1 MTDSSVK
8 MSAQHQ
14 IKSQTKKKYGIV
26 RKERDSLQDDSVW
39 KEDNKGRSMTENHNM
54 MSDVEN
60 VNKHCLVAV
69 SSTSVVVSIT
79 QANRS

>member
-14 IKSQTKKKYGIV
+14 IKSQNKKKYGIM
-26 RKERDSLQDDSVW
+26 RKEVESCLQDDSVW
-39 KEDNKGRSMTENHNM
+39 KAENEGRSMTENHNM

-60 VNKHCLVAV
+60 MNKH
-69 SSTSVVVSIT
+69 
-79 QANRS
+79 